1 MAGEPDEEWDNH
13 LDAHQRAA
21 TQHQWMDEPRY
32 KRLFRDIEDRI
43 SGVLGAGEYEWADRR
58 VFDSVFDQSTLL
70 ALHKLMQGGEIET
83 LDFPIARGKEAHVFH
98 ATTANGPAAV
108 KIFHTTNA
116 VFKSLSKYI
125 DGDPRFSGLKRRH
138 RELVNIWVRKELR
151 NLRRCR
157 KHGIPV
163 PMPRAN
169 LRNVLVM
176 DLVGNENSPAPRLKD
191 VSVDNVEDVFEKLI
205 TYIAVLWQNAT
216 LVHSDFS
223 EFNVLWHEGTPWII
237 DVGQAV
243 VEQHPSSKE
252 FLVRDVTRTVEW
264 ANRNGMTVD
273 TAESV
278 LRVIED
284 PAPNLEPLPGLD

>member
-1 MAGEPDEEWDNH
+1 
-13 LDAHQRAA
+13 
-21 TQHQWMDEPRY
+21 MDEPRY

-98 ATTANGPAAV
+98 ATTGNGPAAV

-176 DLVGNENSPAPRLKD
+176 DLVGHENSPAPRLKD
-191 VSVDNVEDVFEKLI
+191 VSVDNVQDIFEKLLN
-205 TYIAVLWQNAT
+205 YIAVMWQYAT

-223 EFNVLWHEGTPWII
+223 EFNVLWHEDTPWII

-264 ANRNGMTVD
+264 ANRNGMDVD
-273 TAESV
+273 TAESL

-284 PAPNLEPLPGLD
+284 PAPKLEPLPGLD

>member
-1 MAGEPDEEWDNH
+1 MACKPDEEWDDR
-13 LDAHQRAA
+13 LEALERSA

-98 ATTANGPAAV
+98 ATTGNGPAAV
-108 KIFHTTNA
+108 KIFHTANA

-125 DGDPRFSGLKRRH
+125 DGA
-138 RELVNIWVRKELR
+138 
-151 NLRRCR
+151 
-157 KHGIPV
+157 
-163 PMPRAN
+163 PRAN
-169 LRNVLVM
+169 RRNVLGM
-176 DLVGNENSPAPRLKD
+176 DLVGHENSPAPRLKD
-191 VSVDNVEDVFEKLI
+191 VSVDNVQDIFEKLLN
-205 TYIAVLWQNAT
+205 YIAVMWQYAT

-223 EFNVLWHEGTPWII
+223 EFNVLWHEDTPWII

-264 ANRNGMTVD
+264 ANRNGMDVD
-273 TAESV
+273 TAESL

-284 PAPNLEPLPGLD
+284 PAPKLEPLPGLD

>member
-1 MAGEPDEEWDNH
+1 
-13 LDAHQRAA
+13 
-21 TQHQWMDEPRY
+21 
-32 KRLFRDIEDRI
+32 
-43 SGVLGAGEYEWADRR
+43 
-58 VFDSVFDQSTLL
+58 
-70 ALHKLMQGGEIET
+70 
-83 LDFPIARGKEAHVFH
+83 
-98 ATTANGPAAV
+98 V

-176 DLVGNENSPAPRLKD
+176 DLVGNENAPAPRLKD
-191 VSVDNVEDVFEKLI
+191 VTIDNVEDVFDKLL

-264 ANRNGMTVD
+264 ANRNGMSAD
-273 TAESV
+273 TAESL

-284 PAPNLEPLPGLD
+284 PVPNLEPLPGLD